1 MQSLDKPLT
10 KEELKKLE
18 EMLHSDKIFEHMVE
32 RAVRG
37 RRKAGRRA
45 RKSG

>member
-10 KEELKKLE
+10 KQELRKLDRL
-18 EMLHSDKIFEHMVE
+18 LHSDELFEQMVE

-37 RRKAGRRA
+37 RRKAGSRTSRPQ
-45 RKSG
+45 